1 MCQNSIREV
10 YWQEHDTRFE
20 SVFFQGMA
28 LKGRRREEE
37 GGGRRMRVGEW
48 GVEREPPAE

>member
-20 SVFFQGMA
+20 SVFFQVLTVKEVAMMVVRLLMHSKMDA
-28 LKGRRREEE
+28 MMVVR
-37 GGGRRMRVGEW
+37 
-48 GVEREPPAE
+48 